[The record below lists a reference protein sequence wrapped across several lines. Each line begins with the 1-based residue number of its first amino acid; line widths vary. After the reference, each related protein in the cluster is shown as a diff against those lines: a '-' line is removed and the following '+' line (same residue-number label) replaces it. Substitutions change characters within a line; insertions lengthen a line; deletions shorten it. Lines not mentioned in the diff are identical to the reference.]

1 MISYLEGTVIEK
13 ESDSITVMVNGIGL
27 KVYVPQSLLGI
38 SEKGKEILLHTQLIV
53 REDLLALYGFETKEE
68 VEYFSLLMGVSGI
81 GPRLALG
88 ILSTVGVDTVRR
100 AVIQDQPDF
109 LSRVPG
115 VGKKTAQKVVLY
127 LQGKI
132 SDSFEN
138 ATLSNL
144 HSADL
149 EAIEALTAL
158 GYSLV
163 QAQTA
168 VQSVPKDTP
177 DTVEDKIRAA
187 LQSLG

>member
-1 MISYLEGTVIEK
+1 
-13 ESDSITVMVNGIGL
+13 
-27 KVYVPQSLLGI
+27 
-38 SEKGKEILLHTQLIV
+38 
-53 REDLLALYGFETKEE
+53 
-68 VEYFSLLMGVSGI
+68 
-81 GPRLALG
+81 
-88 ILSTVGVDTVRR
+88 
-100 AVIQDQPDF
+100 
-109 LSRVPG
+109 
-115 VGKKTAQKVVLY
+115 
-127 LQGKI
+127 
-132 SDSFEN
+132 
-138 ATLSNL
+138 LSNL

>member
-38 SEKGKEILLHTQLIV
+38 AEKGKEILLHTQLIV

-100 AVIQDQPDF
+100 AVIQDQPDC

>member
-38 SEKGKEILLHTQLIV
+38 AEKGKEILLHTQLIV

-68 VEYFSLLMGVSGI
+68 VEYLTLLMGVSGI

>member
-13 ESDSITVMVNGIGL
+13 ESDSITVMVNVIGL
-27 KVYVPQSLLGI
+27 KVNVPQSLLGI
-38 SEKGKEILLHTQLIV
+38 AEKGKEILLHTQLIV

-109 LSRVPG
+109 LTRVPG

-168 VQSVPKDTP
+168 VQSVSKDTP

>member
-38 SEKGKEILLHTQLIV
+38 AEKGKEILLHTQLIV

>member
-13 ESDSITVMVNGIGL
+13 ESDSITGMVNGIGL

-38 SEKGKEILLHTQLIV
+38 AEKGKEILLHTQLIV

-88 ILSTVGVDTVRR
+88 FLSTVGVDTVRR

-127 LQGKI
+127 LQGRI

>member
-38 SEKGKEILLHTQLIV
+38 AEKGKEILLHTQLIV

-68 VEYFSLLMGVSGI
+68 VEYFTLLMGVSGI

-88 ILSTVGVDTVRR
+88 ILSTAGVDTVRR

>member
-38 SEKGKEILLHTQLIV
+38 AEKGKEILLHTQLIV

-115 VGKKTAQKVVLY
+115 VGKKTAQKVVIY

-168 VQSVPKDTP
+168 VQSVSKDTP

>member
-38 SEKGKEILLHTQLIV
+38 AEKGKEILLHTQLIV

-168 VQSVPKDTP
+168 VQSVSKDTP

>member
-13 ESDSITVMVNGIGL
+13 ESDSITGMVNGIGL

-38 SEKGKEILLHTQLIV
+38 AEKGKEILLHTQLIV

-88 ILSTVGVDTVRR
+88 FLSTVGVDTVRR